1 VVRSLDAS
9 TDSGGNTAAEVV
21 FQYEMSDA
29 FRLEQVIFV
38 LDGAVQCNV
47 RGLDLGG
54 PMDLP
59 VFAGFMAP
67 GDHLLQIAIVT
78 HGTGTGFYS
87 YLKEYKSEA
96 RSSHQFRVEQGKT
109 TGLAVIAYEK
119 GGITT
124 PVEERAAIRF
134 NETVRS
140 NIPPQSPPN
149 TVR

>member
-1 VVRSLDAS
+1 
-9 TDSGGNTAAEVV
+9 
-21 FQYEMSDA
+21 MSDA
-29 FRLEQVIFV
+29 FRLERVILV

-54 PMDLP
+54 PTDLP

-67 GDHLLQIAIVT
+67 GDHLLQMAIVT

-87 YLKEYKSEA
+87 YLKEYKFEA
-96 RSSHQFRVEQGKT
+96 RSSHPFRVEQGKT
-109 TGLAVIAYEK
+109 TVVAAIVYEK

-124 PVEERAAIRF
+124 PLEERPAIRF

-140 NIPPQSPPN
+140 NIPPQSPSN